1 MSRISPPPEPWPEAG
16 CFHAPCSIR
25 NLPAFGHKPHSQLA
39 NGQADFT
46 RPAIL
51 DHYVNERLQE
61 NQVAERPAGISGR
74 SFNSDSVK

>member
-1 MSRISPPPEPWPEAG
+1 MSKVSPPPAPWPEAG

-25 NLPAFGHKPHSQLA
+25 LLPAFGREPHSQLA

-46 RPAIL
+46 PSGLL
-51 DHYVNERLQE
+51 DHYVNEHLQE
-61 NQVAERPAGISGR
+61 SQVAERSGGISGR